1 MPDEQKQSRWKS
13 LPGVLTTATGLVA
26 ALSGLVAGL
35 NQLGVFRREPPAAQ
49 AVSAAPAPRES
60 THRDSAAAVIAES
73 ASTNSHARTSA
84 TARPTTA
91 PPPTPPITT
100 AKDTAAADTAAV
112 ESQRLPKGTVLDL
125 TVPSRSCAPSTG
137 QKRFTA
143 RLASPVKAGGAT
155 MLPAGT
161 TAVLHLRRDGSSGP
175 PQVRLDSLVQKDEAL
190 SVPTSEV
197 RLRRGAANGACLR
210 AGARI
215 TATLGAPVP
224 LRQQ

>member
-1 MPDEQKQSRWKS
+1 VADEQKQSRWKS

-35 NQLGVFRREPPAAQ
+35 NQLGVFRREPSAAQ

-73 ASTNSHARTSA
+73 ASTNGHARASA
-84 TARPTTA
+84 PARPTTA
-91 PPPTPPITT
+91 PTPTPPITT
-100 AKDTAAADTAAV
+100 AKDTAAA
-112 ESQRLPKGTVLDL
+112 ESQRLPKGTALDL
-125 TVPSRSCAPSTG
+125 TVPSRTCAPSTG

-143 RLASPVKAGGAT
+143 RLAAPVKVGGAT
-155 MLPAGT
+155 LLPAGT

-175 PQVRLDSLVQKDEAL
+175 PQVRLDSLVQKDQAL

-215 TATLGAPVP
+215 SATLGAPIP
-224 LRQQ
+224 LRRQ